1 MGHPHIIYTTSR
13 TIDESVAR
21 HGRMVIGGFQMRLRY
36 FHIFGMFVLGVAF
49 SGGQALG
56 WWEPAPP
63 VPKSPSKPDAAVKP
77 ETDPPTTKKIND
89 KVKPKVLV
97 NPKANLKA
105 RAKLKAKTQASRKAA
120 AKKRKRSTSFTMNPD
135 AKWACDLQTV
145 KLEPVWRGDK
155 ALTFT
160 FFIRNEGT
168 ADLQI
173 KARGG

>member
-1 MGHPHIIYTTSR
+1 MSIVT
-13 TIDESVAR
+13 
-21 HGRMVIGGFQMRLRY
+21 
-36 FHIFGMFVLGVAF
+36 
-49 SGGQALG
+49 
-56 WWEPAPP
+56 
-63 VPKSPSKPDAAVKP
+63 
-77 ETDPPTTKKIND
+77 PTTKKINA
-89 KVKPKVLV
+89 KVKPKAS
-97 NPKANLKA
+97 ANLKA
-105 RAKLKAKTQASRKAA
+105 RAKLKARSQASHKAA

-160 FFIRNEGT
+160 FFVRNEGT